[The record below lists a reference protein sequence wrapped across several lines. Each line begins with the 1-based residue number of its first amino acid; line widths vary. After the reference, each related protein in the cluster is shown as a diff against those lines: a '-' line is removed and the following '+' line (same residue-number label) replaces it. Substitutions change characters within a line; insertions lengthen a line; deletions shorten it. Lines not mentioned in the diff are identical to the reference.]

1 MSNIEKAEVSETPAT
16 IPFYAHEGEVTR
28 LERIN
33 KRLWIAMLVV
43 FAAFVLSN
51 LAWIIYENQFEDVA
65 YTYEVRQDSGEGGN
79 NQYTD
84 NRVVIGGDDYGQT
97 DGQDQGYA
105 QDGQNQ

>member
-1 MSNIEKAEVSETPAT
+1 MSNKEVAQ

-33 KRLWIAMLVV
+33 KRLWIAVLIV

-51 LAWIIYENQFEDVA
+51 LAWLIYENQFEDVS
-65 YTYEVRQDSGEGGN
+65 YSYEVQQDSGEGGN

-84 NRVVIGGDDYGQT
+84 NRVVIGGDDYGNADGQSASHAAG
-97 DGQDQGYA
+97 GQDQ
-105 QDGQNQ
+105 